1 MNMPTTRMFAAAAL
15 TATAGLA
22 LPQASNV
29 RRIDL
34 QRNDLSIPGREA
46 VQAIVEIAPG
56 TTAARHS
63 HPGEEIIYVLEG
75 TLVYEI
81 DGRPP
86 IALKA
91 GDVLF
96 IPYGAIHS
104 ATNIGSG
111 RGAELATYVVEKG
124 KPLIT
129 PAR

>member
-1 MNMPTTRMFAAAAL
+1 MNILTTPMFAAAAL
-15 TATAGLA
+15 TAIAGLA
-22 LPQASNV
+22 LAQASNV
-29 RRIDL
+29 KRIDL

-56 TTAARHS
+56 TTAAKHS